1 MSKNRFIL
9 ILFAALIFMFWL
21 AILINLFMDGEL
33 GVTQGKLRT
42 DVLILFSASLFLVF
56 VFIFSH
62 RISRGSLL
70 KKGIPSRLQ
79 FGAVIG
85 LLLFLPQTTMLY
97 GKIAD
102 IVQSEFT
109 LFAFHNIMDIAIGRL
124 IFALFQR
131 KRPLLLENKNAR
143 ASRSDHLHRITG
155 GKDCWPPIR
164 QNTNQKSLSSSNL

>member
-1 MSKNRFIL
+1 MSRNKFIL
-9 ILFAALIFMFWL
+9 ILFVALIFMFWL
-21 AILINLFMDGEL
+21 AIVINLFMDGEL
-33 GVTQGKLRT
+33 GAPQGKIKT
-42 DVLILFSASLFLVF
+42 DVLILFSASLFLTA

-62 RISRGSLL
+62 RLSRGNLS
-70 KKGIPSRLQ
+70 KKGLPSRLQ

-131 KRPLLLENKNAR
+131 KRPLLLEDKNAR
-143 ASRSDHLHRITG
+143 ASRSDRLHRITG
-155 GKDCWPPIR
+155 GKDCWPPIK
-164 QNTNQKSLSSSNL
+164 QNTN

>member
-1 MSKNRFIL
+1 MSKNKFIL
-9 ILFAALIFMFWL
+9 ILFVALIFMFWL

-33 GVTQGKLRT
+33 GVPKGKIKT
-42 DVLILFSASLFLVF
+42 DVLILFSASLFLIA

-62 RISRGSLL
+62 RLSRGSSS

-85 LLLFLPQTTMLY
+85 LLLFLPQSTMLY

-109 LFAFHNIMDIAIGRL
+109 LLVFHNIMDIAIGRL

-131 KRPLLLENKNAR
+131 KRPLLPEDKNAR
-143 ASRSDHLHRITG
+143 ASRPDRLHRITG
-155 GKDCWPPIR
+155 GTGCWPPIKR
-164 QNTNQKSLSSSNL
+164 DTY